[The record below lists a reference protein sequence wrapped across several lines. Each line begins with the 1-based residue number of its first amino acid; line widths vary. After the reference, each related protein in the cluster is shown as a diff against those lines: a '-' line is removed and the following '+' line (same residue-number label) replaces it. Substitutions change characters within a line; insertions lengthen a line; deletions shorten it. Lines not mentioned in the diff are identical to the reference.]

1 MSTNIMKSIKYH
13 DNMSTIYQLIWVHM
27 STNGDKHL
35 VLRGKNKDIY
45 FIQKRVSK
53 KVSSIIGTD
62 FIKKSLETSDINIAR
77 IRRDKILDELLAHE
91 LTKIDENTK
100 VLDQSSPEYKTNAS
114 DNENLSV
121 NSKIDEKER
130 KIDID
135 KVFSIKDL
143 KITTKDKLIEKIDA
157 FVPITI
163 AIISLIVAYIVG

>member
-1 MSTNIMKSIKYH
+1 MSTN
-13 DNMSTIYQLIWVHM
+13 DN
-27 STNGDKHL
+27 KHL

-91 LTKIDENTK
+91 LTKIDENTND
-100 VLDQSSPEYKTNAS
+100 LDQYSPKYETNAAK
-114 DNENLSV
+114 NKNLSE
-121 NSKIDEKER
+121 NSKIDEKDQNTDTD
-130 KIDID
+130 KI
-135 KVFSIKDL
+135 FSIKDL
-143 KITTKDKLIEKIDA
+143 KIPTKDKLIEKIDT

-163 AIISLIVAYIVG
+163 AIISLFVAYIVG

>member
-1 MSTNIMKSIKYH
+1 MSTNE
-13 DNMSTIYQLIWVHM
+13 
-27 STNGDKHL
+27 DKHL

-100 VLDQSSPEYKTNAS
+100 VLDQSSPEYKTNAT

-143 KITTKDKLIEKIDA
+143 KIPTKDKLIEKMDA

>member
-1 MSTNIMKSIKYH
+1 
-13 DNMSTIYQLIWVHM
+13 
-27 STNGDKHL
+27 
-35 VLRGKNKDIY
+35 
-45 FIQKRVSK
+45 
-53 KVSSIIGTD
+53 
-62 FIKKSLETSDINIAR
+62 
-77 IRRDKILDELLAHE
+77 

-100 VLDQSSPEYKTNAS
+100 VLDQSSPEYKTNAA

-135 KVFSIKDL
+135 KVLSIKDL
-143 KITTKDKLIEKIDA
+143 KIPTKDKLIEKIDA

>member
-1 MSTNIMKSIKYH
+1 MSTNE
-13 DNMSTIYQLIWVHM
+13 
-27 STNGDKHL
+27 DKHL

-77 IRRDKILDELLAHE
+77 IRRDEILNELLAHE
-91 LTKIDENTK
+91 MTKIDENTNA
-100 VLDQSSPEYKTNAS
+100 LDQSSSMFETNAA
-114 DNENLSV
+114 DNLNLSV
-121 NSKIDEKER
+121 NSNIGEKEL
-130 KIDID
+130 KIDIE

-143 KITTKDKLIEKIDA
+143 KIPTKDKLIEKIDA

-163 AIISLIVAYIVG
+163 AIISLIIAYIVG